1 MRSLNPTK
9 STIYFT
15 TLVHKWKIHC
25 KHQRQDKQP
34 ELDFKTWCYNNNI
47 NLNGKQLIKL

>member
-9 STIYFT
+9 STVFFT
-15 TLVHKWKIHC
+15 TLVHRWKIHC

-34 ELDFKTWCYNNNI
+34 ELTFKQWLYNNNI
-47 NLNGKQLIKL
+47 NLNRNNLIRL